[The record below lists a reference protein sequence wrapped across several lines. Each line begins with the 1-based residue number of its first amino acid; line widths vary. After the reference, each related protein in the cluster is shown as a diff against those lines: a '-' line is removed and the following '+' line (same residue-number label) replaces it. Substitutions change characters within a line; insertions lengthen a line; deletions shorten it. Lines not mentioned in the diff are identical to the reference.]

1 MNSAGRKMKK
11 LIRKAIYFMD
21 QMNGEKQDQKE
32 TIMENGPEETP
43 VQETAAQEEIP
54 LDAKTEAIDLDQ
66 LTADLSKAQQER
78 EEYLTLAQR
87 VQADFDNYRRRNN
100 AARAEAFDEG
110 AMAFAKTLLP
120 VIDNLE
126 RALEAET
133 ASADALKEGVQM
145 VYRQLSE
152 AFQKRGIF
160 PIARLGEKFDPA
172 LENAVMTASQDEGEP
187 GTICAVLQK
196 GYKTDKTV
204 LRHAMVKVVAEE

>member
-1 MNSAGRKMKK
+1 MKKNSTGFKMKK
-11 LIRKAIYFMD
+11 LIRKAIH
-21 QMNGEKQDQKE
+21 MNEEKQDQKE
-32 TIMENGPEETP
+32 TITENGPETVP
-43 VQETAAQEEIP
+43 VQEVPAEEEIQP
-54 LDAKTEAIDLDQ
+54 DVQAEAIDLDQ
-66 LTADLSKAQQER
+66 LTADLKNARQER
-78 EEYLTLAQR
+78 EEFLTLAQR

-100 AARAEAFDEG
+100 SARAEAYDEG

-126 RALEAET
+126 RALEADA
-133 ASADALKEGVQM
+133 ASADTLKEGVQM

-152 AFQKRGIF
+152 AFEKRGIS

-172 LENAVMTASQDEGEP
+172 LENAVMTAPREEGEP

-204 LRHAMVKVVAEE
+204 LRHAMVKVVAD